1 MNRFEHFAIGNDD
14 NQMGANSNAG
24 NLVGTQF
31 RVQSSEFQ
39 VATSFALRSRR
50 HPDELG
56 AGFRQTASST
66 KWVVAPFVG
75 STAGDDA
82 TQSATTVG
90 VSGGWRGDGWLGVEG
105 DLGWTPEFFEQDG
118 FRTTRRVLTLMGN
131 GVLNVPTR
139 SNNLRPYVSGGLG
152 LFHPRLSE
160 AGGIFDVDARKL
172 GWDAGGGAEFFQGS
186 LGVRGDLEVLP
197 RTPQDRRRR
206 QRVRSRLFDVRVL
219 ARDRGPR
226 REILKA
232 PAATREVAESGLP
245 KATARLAEAVRRPA
259 ASAGA
264 RRAGVGPRE
273 GIKSGRK
280 AEHATELLLILAP
293 A

>member
-14 NQMGANSNAG
+14 TQMGANSNAG
-24 NLVGTQF
+24 NLVE
-31 RVQSSEFQ
+31 RSSEFR
-39 VATSFALRSRR
+39 VLSSKLPRALLFVLAVILMSSA
-50 HPDELG
+50 P
-56 AGFRQTASST
+56 ASAQTASST

-82 TQSATTVG
+82 AQSATTVG

-152 LFHPRLSE
+152 LFHPRLTE

-186 LGVRGDLEVLP
+186 LGVRGDLRYFRGLRKTDADVNA
-197 RTPQDRRRR
+197 
-206 QRVRSRLFDVRVL
+206 FDLDFSTFGFWR
-219 ARDRGPR
+219 
-226 REILKA
+226 
-232 PAATREVAESGLP
+232 ATVGL
-245 KATARLAEAVRRPA
+245 AVRF
-259 ASAGA
+259 
-264 RRAGVGPRE
+264 
-273 GIKSGRK
+273 
-280 AEHATELLLILAP
+280 
-293 A
+293 

>member
-1 MNRFEHFAIGNDD
+1 MSKVEYFAIGTDQRRMASTSSSRD
-14 NQMGANSNAG
+14 
-24 NLVGTQF
+24 LV
-31 RVQSSEFQ
+31 RRSSEFRVLSSRLPRALLFVLAVILMSSGPASAQ
-39 VATSFALRSRR
+39 TSS
-50 HPDELG
+50 
-56 AGFRQTASST
+56 

-131 GVLNVPTR
+131 GVVNVPTR

-160 AGGIFDVDARKL
+160 AGGIFDVDAHKL

-186 LGVRGDLEVLP
+186 LGVRGDLRYFRGLRKTDADVNA
-197 RTPQDRRRR
+197 
-206 QRVRSRLFDVRVL
+206 FDLDFSKFGFWR
-219 ARDRGPR
+219 
-226 REILKA
+226 
-232 PAATREVAESGLP
+232 ATVGL
-245 KATARLAEAVRRPA
+245 AVRF
-259 ASAGA
+259 
-264 RRAGVGPRE
+264 
-273 GIKSGRK
+273 
-280 AEHATELLLILAP
+280 
-293 A
+293 